1 MKIIDVKGV
10 QIADTPHKVAVKKLF
25 NFEHATIVHI
35 ELKPG
40 EALKRHLTPVDAF
53 FYVLEGNG
61 IVEIGKERKEIHK
74 DQLIFSPAK
83 ISHILANESDDI
95 FRFLVIKTPT
105 PTSETKIL

>member
-1 MKIIDVKGV
+1 MNIIDVKDV

-61 IVEIGKERKEIHK
+61 IVEIGKE
-74 DQLIFSPAK
+74 
-83 ISHILANESDDI
+83 LANESDDK

>member
-1 MKIIDVKGV
+1 MKIITTKDVK
-10 QIADTPHKVAVKKLF
+10 IADTVHKVAVKKLI

-40 EALKRHLTPVDAF
+40 EALKRHITPV
-53 FYVLEGNG
+53 
-61 IVEIGKERKEIHK
+61 ERETVKK

-83 ISHILANESDDI
+83 VVHTLLNESESN

-105 PTSETKIL
+105 PTTETKLL